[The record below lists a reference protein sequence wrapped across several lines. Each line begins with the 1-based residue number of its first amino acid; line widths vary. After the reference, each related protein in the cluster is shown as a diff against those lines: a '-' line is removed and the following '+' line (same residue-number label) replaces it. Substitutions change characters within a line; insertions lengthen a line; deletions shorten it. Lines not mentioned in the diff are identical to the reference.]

1 MRKSSCSS
9 NPELEMFVIFDKP
22 KDYPGIFVVRRFII
36 ENDMA
41 IPTNLHWMGETLKE
55 ARESI
60 PPHCVRIERDPND
73 EPQII
78 ESWI

>member
-9 NPELEMFVIFDKP
+9 NYELEMFVIYENAQ
-22 KDYPGIFVVRRFII
+22 DYPAKFVVRRFVI

-41 IPTNLHWMGETLKE
+41 IPTNLHWIGETLEE
-55 ARESI
+55 ARKSL
-60 PPHCVRIERDPND
+60 PPHCARLERDTND
-73 EPQII
+73 EPQIV